1 MLTTILL
8 YFAIAYA
15 IIAGIVFIY
24 LVVDNREEII
34 TGIRELGIFD
44 EWDGTFKGALLT
56 IFYLLIFI
64 SVCIVAALLSYI
76 LSPFLLY
83 YTIEENR
90 EREREKKEN
99 NTSNDSDST

>member
-34 TGIRELGIFD
+34 TGIRELGIFG
-44 EWDGTFKGALLT
+44 EWDETFKGALLT

-76 LSPFLLY
+76 LSPLILY
-83 YTIEENR
+83 YTIKENR
-90 EREREKKEN
+90 EKEKQHLKR
-99 NTSNDSDST
+99 